1 MTHHFLKKLY
11 LNIKVSDDQLLKK
24 LKIDLDK
31 SWISYKMLFFNFIS
45 CFFFCTIFIFKLIKL
60 KNN

>member
-1 MTHHFLKKLY
+1 MMTHHFLKKLY

-31 SWISYKMLFFNFIS
+31 S
-45 CFFFCTIFIFKLIKL
+45 
-60 KNN
+60 